1 MRYHPIDVNKLTAK
15 WDVIIIGGGINGSAI
30 ARDAALRGLKVLV
43 LEKEDISSGTSAWST
58 RLIHGG
64 LRYLEYFEF
73 YLVRESLAERERLL
87 KHVPHLVK
95 PLAMAFPFYKQ
106 NRRPPWMI
114 RLGMILYD
122 VLSFDKS
129 LDHHHILSPQQVF
142 EQVGELNPNGLSGAA
157 MYFDCQVD
165 YAERLSVENIL
176 SAQEQGAVF
185 HNYAKVTKFVVE
197 ENRVK
202 GIEFLDLID
211 GNTYTATAD
220 LVINVGGPWVDEV
233 LKGIGKPL
241 ARLIGGTKGSH
252 LVVPKFPGA
261 PKIAVYFEARADGR
275 PMFVIPWTGRILI
288 GTTDLP
294 YHGDLDH
301 VEIDDDEMNY
311 LMSEANG
318 IFPSAQ
324 ITLDQVLYT
333 YSGIRPLP
341 YVDAKKTA
349 AITRRHIIHD
359 HAPEVEG
366 LISIIGGKLTTFRNL
381 AEQCVD
387 LIGKKLNWQLQPCS
401 TKKIPLP
408 GAGEGKFKDFREQ
421 FVAKSGFEKDIADH
435 LTEIYGVRAE
445 RILALTQKEPK
456 LKERLQSG
464 DPIIAAEVI
473 FAFQEEH
480 AETIQDVLLRRC
492 MGAYNNQAG
501 LDLLEPAIQVA
512 GDYLGWDKSR
522 REQERQ
528 GFRTYIQ
535 RYRPKSLRQMHT

>member
-1 MRYHPIDVNKLTAK
+1 MRHHPIDENKLAQK
-15 WDVIIIGGGINGSAI
+15 WDVIIVGGGINGSAI
-30 ARDAALRGLKVLV
+30 ARDAVLRGLKTLV

-87 KHVPHLVK
+87 KNAPHLVK
-95 PLAMAFPFYKQ
+95 PLGMAFPFYNQ

-114 RLGMILYD
+114 RMGMILYD
-122 VLSFDKS
+122 MLSYDKS
-129 LDHHHILSPQQVF
+129 LDHHHILSPRQVL
-142 EQVGELNPNGLSGAA
+142 EQVGELNPDGLSGAA
-157 MYFDCQVD
+157 MYYDCQVD

-176 SAQEQGAVF
+176 SAQEHGAMF
-185 HNYAKVTKFVVE
+185 LNYAKVTRFVLDN
-197 ENRVK
+197 NRVT
-202 GIEFLDLID
+202 GVEFQDLL
-211 GNTYTATAD
+211 GGKTYTVSAP

-233 LKGIGKPL
+233 LKGLGKPVK
-241 ARLIGGTKGSH
+241 RLIGGTKGSH
-252 LVVPKFPGA
+252 LVVPPFPGA

-275 PMFVIPWTGRILI
+275 PMFVIPWTGRVLI

-301 VEIDDDEMNY
+301 VEINDEEMNY

-318 IFPSAQ
+318 IFPSAR
-324 ITLDQVLYT
+324 IDLDQVLYT

-341 YVDAKKTA
+341 YVGEKKTA

-387 LIGKKLNWQLQPCS
+387 LVGKKLAIPLKPCS
-401 TKKIPLP
+401 TKKSHLP
-408 GAGEGKFKDFREQ
+408 GAGEGSFVEFRKQ
-421 FVAKSGFEKDIADH
+421 FVAKSGFDGDIANH

-445 RILALTQKEPK
+445 KILELATKEPK
-456 LKERLQSG
+456 LKERLTPA
-464 DPIIAAEVI
+464 DPTIAAEVI
-473 FAFQEEH
+473 FAFQEEQ

-492 MGAYNNQAG
+492 MGGYNNQAG
-501 LDLLEPAIQVA
+501 LDILEPAVQVA
-512 GDYLGWDKSR
+512 AEYLGWDRSR
-522 REQERQ
+522 QEDEKQ
-528 GFRTYIQ
+528 SYQNYIQ
-535 RYRPKSLRQMHT
+535 RYRPKLLRK

>member
-1 MRYHPIDVNKLTAK
+1 MRYHPIDEKKLAQK
-15 WDVIIIGGGINGSAI
+15 WDVIVIGGGINGSAI

-87 KHVPHLVK
+87 KNAPHLVK
-95 PLAMAFPFYKQ
+95 PLGMAFPFYKQ

-114 RLGMILYD
+114 RMGMILYD

-129 LDHHHILSPQQVF
+129 LDHHHILSAQQVF
-142 EQVGELNPNGLSGAA
+142 ERVGDLNPDGLSGAA
-157 MYFDCQVD
+157 MYYDCQVD

-176 SAQEQGAVF
+176 SAEEEGAVF
-185 HNYAKVTKFVVE
+185 LNYAKVTRFLME
-197 ENRVK
+197 ENRVR
-202 GIEFLDLID
+202 GVEFQDLLA
-211 GNTYTATAD
+211 GKTYTASAD

-233 LKGIGKPL
+233 LKGVGKPL
-241 ARLIGGTKGSH
+241 KRLIGGTKGSH
-252 LVVPKFPGA
+252 LVVPVFPGA

-294 YHGDLDH
+294 YRGDLDH

-311 LMSEANG
+311 LMNEANG

-324 ITLDQVLYT
+324 INLDKVLYT

-341 YVDAKKTA
+341 YVGDKKTA

-387 LIGKKLNWQLQPCS
+387 LIGKKLNRELKPCL
-401 TKKIPLP
+401 TKKIHLP
-408 GAGEGKFKDFREQ
+408 GAGAGNFNDFKTNFI
-421 FVAKSGFEKDIADH
+421 AKSGFEKDIAEH
-435 LTEIYGVRAE
+435 LTDIYGVRAE
-445 RILALTQKEPK
+445 KILALTQKEPK
-456 LKERLQSG
+456 LKERLQPG
-464 DPIIAAEVI
+464 EAIIAAEVI
-473 FAFQEEH
+473 FAFQEER

-501 LDLLEPAIQVA
+501 LDILEPAVQVA
-512 GDYLGWDKSR
+512 GDYLGWDQARK
-522 REQERQ
+522 EQEIL
-528 GFRTYIQ
+528 GYRTYIR
-535 RYRPKSLRQMHT
+535 RYRPKLLRQPQ

>member
-1 MRYHPIDVNKLTAK
+1 MRHHQIDENRLAQK
-15 WDVIIIGGGINGSAI
+15 WDVIVIGGGINGSAI

-87 KHVPHLVK
+87 RNAPHLVK
-95 PLAMAFPFYKQ
+95 PLGMAFPFYKQ

-142 EQVGELNPNGLSGAA
+142 EQVGELNPQGLSGAA
-157 MYFDCQVD
+157 MYYDCQVE

-176 SAQEQGAVF
+176 SAQEQGAMF
-185 HNYAKVTKFVVE
+185 INYAKVTRFLLDG
-197 ENRVK
+197 NRVH
-202 GIEFLDLID
+202 GVEFHDLL
-211 GNTYTATAD
+211 NNKTYTASAEM
-220 LVINVGGPWVDEV
+220 VVNVGGPWVDEV
-233 LKGIGKPL
+233 LKGVGKPIK
-241 ARLIGGTKGSH
+241 RLIGGTKGSH
-252 LVVPKFPGA
+252 LVVPQFPGA

-275 PMFVIPWTGRILI
+275 PMFVIPWTGRVLI

-294 YHGDLDH
+294 YQGDLDH
-301 VEIDDDEMNY
+301 VEIDDEELNY

-324 ITLDQVLYT
+324 IDLDRVLYT

-341 YVDAKKTA
+341 YVGDKKA
-349 AITRRHIIHD
+349 GAITRRHIIHD

-387 LIGKKLNWQLQPCS
+387 LIGRKLNRALKPCV
-401 TKKIPLP
+401 TKNIHLP
-408 GAGEGKFKDFREQ
+408 GAGDGNYSDFRNRFISQ
-421 FVAKSGFEKDIADH
+421 SGFEQDVGQH

-445 RILALTQKEPK
+445 KILELTRKDPR
-456 LKERLQSG
+456 LKERLQPQ
-464 DPIIAAEVI
+464 DTTLAAEVV
-473 FAFQEEH
+473 FAFQEER
-480 AETIQDVLLRRC
+480 AETIRDVLLRRC
-492 MGAYNNQAG
+492 MGGYNNQAG
-501 LDLLEPAIQVA
+501 LDILEPAINVA
-512 GDYLGWDKSR
+512 AEYFGWDKER
-522 REQERQ
+522 REQEKQ
-528 GFRTYIQ
+528 TYLSFIR
-535 RYRPKSLRQMHT
+535 RYRPKLLREH